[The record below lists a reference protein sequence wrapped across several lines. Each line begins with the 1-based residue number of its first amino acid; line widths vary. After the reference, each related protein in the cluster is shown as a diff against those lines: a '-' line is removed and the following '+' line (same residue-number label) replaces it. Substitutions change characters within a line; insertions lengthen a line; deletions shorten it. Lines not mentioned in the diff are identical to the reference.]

1 MCVYFVLLFVCGR
14 AMDTAESR
22 LKECKQIAGRLKG
35 ELEQKAQHSRTVDQG
50 PAAMDTSTPAAPPQV
65 GLKNG

>member
-1 MCVYFVLLFVCGR
+1 
-14 AMDTAESR
+14 MDTAESR